1 MRDTGL
7 KKKLA
12 AQKPTIGGW
21 MTLGHPAIA
30 EIMVNAGFQW
40 VVVDLEHSAIGIRE
54 AVDLI
59 RIIDLAGA
67 APLVRL
73 TSNDPDQAKRV
84 LDGGAHGLIVP
95 MVNSE
100 DEARQAVSSA
110 YYQPRGTRGCGL
122 SRAQMYG
129 AGFPDY
135 CTWLEREAVVIV
147 QIEHIDGVRNLDRI
161 LSVEGVDAYIIGPY
175 DLSASLGRPGD
186 FENPEFVAAMD
197 RIRDVGRARRK
208 SGGLHIVE
216 PDPAMLKKRLA
227 EGFNFIAYSVDIRM
241 LDQQCRA
248 ISAIVQGIG

>member
-1 MRDTGL
+1 
-7 KKKLA
+7 
-12 AQKPTIGGW
+12 

-30 EIMVNAGFQW
+30 EIMVNAGFEF

-59 RIIDLAGA
+59 RIIDLAGG

-100 DEARQAVSSA
+100 DDARRAVNAA
-110 YYQPRGTRGCGL
+110 YYPPRGTRGCGL
-122 SRAQMYG
+122 SRAQKYG
-129 AGFPDY
+129 AGFPEY
-135 CTWLEREAVVIV
+135 CNWLESEAVVIV
-147 QIEHIDGVRNLDRI
+147 QIEHIDAVRDLDRI
-161 LSVEGVDAYIIGPY
+161 LSVEGVDAYITGPY

-186 FENPEFVAAMD
+186 FENPDFVAAMT
-197 RIRDVGRARRK
+197 RIREVGRARRK

-216 PDPAMLKKRLA
+216 PDPDVLEKRLA
-227 EGFNFIAYSVDIRM
+227 EGFNLIAYSVDIRM
-241 LDQQCRA
+241 LDRSCRA
-248 ISAIVQGIG
+248 ISRILGGGE